1 MKIQQGSELFQAI
14 VATPFGAMG
23 IRSDGAQVTE
33 MVYLPSHYAE
43 KEAQDAVAALAAG
56 QVLRYCAD
64 ADFRFALPLAA
75 VGTAYQRRVWDA
87 ICAIPRGELRTYGE
101 LAKFLASAPRAIGQ
115 ACGNNWFP
123 LAIPCHRVTGAS
135 GLGGFAHHDDPTG
148 FHLNVKRWLLAHE
161 GHSEYAW
168 QQTTLL

>member
-1 MKIQQGSELFQAI
+1 MKIQQSSDIFNAV

-23 IRSDGAQVTE
+23 IRTAGALVAE
-33 MVYLPSHYAE
+33 MVYLPPRHAE
-43 KEAQDAVAALAAG
+43 QDAQDAMAAQAAE

-64 ADFRFALPLAA
+64 ADFQFTLPLAR
-75 VGTAYQRRVWDA
+75 VGSEFQRKVWDA
-87 ICAIPRGELRTYGE
+87 ICGIPRGQVRTYGE
-101 LAKFLASAPRAIGQ
+101 LARFLASAPRAIGQ

-123 LAIPCHRVTGAS
+123 LAVPCHRVTGAN
-135 GLGGFAHHDDPTG
+135 GLGGFAHHDDANG
-148 FHLNVKRWLLAHE
+148 FYLNVKRWLLAHE